1 MRQLLWGYD
10 ELLNKVNAV
19 IDCGN
24 TLAADDVESE
34 ISKSYREDKITY
46 DDMVHLILLL
56 DLVI

>member
-1 MRQLLWGYD
+1 MGYD